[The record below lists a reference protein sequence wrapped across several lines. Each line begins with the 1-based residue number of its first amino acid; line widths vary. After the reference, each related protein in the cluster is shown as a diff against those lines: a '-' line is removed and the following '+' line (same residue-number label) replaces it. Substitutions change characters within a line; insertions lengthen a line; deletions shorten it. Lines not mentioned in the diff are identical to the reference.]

1 MEGYSVESKRRESCL
16 GTCCEH
22 TPPPS
27 TGTGEDD
34 EESSHEDKD
43 FEHSAAVLASEV
55 RVLKAGIG
63 HAHVLTLE
71 NRGCNISS

>member
-1 MEGYSVESKRRESCL
+1 MSPSDERAAL
-16 GTCCEH
+16 GLVVNTH
-22 TPPPS
+22 PPPS